1 MHLNW
6 RSIFFGNILIILL
19 FASCGTKKSLQD
31 LPDISQYNAVIPE
44 RVSINDTTFHA
55 GDNFLTRNQQGLWEL
70 YVSGDPLERGLL
82 MGSLTEE
89 LIKIQERTFLTKIDD
104 LVPPGTWQSFLR
116 QFLKWYNRKMYL
128 HVTPEYKTEI
138 YGISQYVSEEYNH
151 LAPPYLRALYMHGA
165 HDIGHA
171 LQDLALVGCSSFAA
185 WGTKTEDG
193 ELIIGRNFDFYA
205 GDEFAEQ
212 KIIAFI
218 NPDYGHP
225 YVSVTWGGFTGVTSG
240 MNLEGLTVTIN
251 ASKSKIPLIAKTPIS
266 LLSKEILQYAS
277 TIEEA
282 ITIAKKREVFVS
294 ETIMVG
300 SAKDGKAVLIEVA
313 PKNFGV
319 YDVENTNQLVCSN
332 HFQSEAYAGDKRNE
346 QAIAESHSLYRFE
359 RMNEIL
365 QEDEGKIT
373 VTDAVALLRN
383 REGKDDKS
391 IGYGNEKA
399 LNQLLAHHGIVFKP
413 EQRKVWI
420 SSNPYQLGAFVAYD
434 LNEVFAN
441 RKDAPQTKT
450 LANTDLLIPED
461 PFVYSQ
467 AYLDYEEYRI
477 LERTLEA
484 ALEDKT
490 DVSATFLQKVQ
501 TKNPDYWKA
510 HYLAGRY
517 CYQHK
522 EYKKA
527 LAAFKI
533 SETKEITTVP
543 DQESLA
549 KYIRKAKR
557 KVKNKK

>member
-1 MHLNW
+1 MKQL
-6 RSIFFGNILIILL
+6 SFFFFIGNILFLVCCV
-19 FASCGTKKSLQD
+19 SCGTKKSLKD
-31 LPDISQYNAVIPE
+31 LPDVSSYNKNIPP
-44 RVSINDTTFHA
+44 RKKINDSTYHA
-55 GDNFLTRNQQGLWEL
+55 GNNFLTKNEQGQWEL
-70 YVSGDPLERGLL
+70 YVEGDPLERGLL
-82 MGSLTEE
+82 MGSLTQE
-89 LIKIQERTFLTKIDD
+89 LIETQERTFLTKIDD

-128 HVTPEYKTEI
+128 HVTPEYKSEI
-138 YGISQYVSEEYNH
+138 YGVSQYVSKEYEH
-151 LAPPYLRALYMHGA
+151 LAPSYLRVLYMHGA

-185 WGTKTEDG
+185 WGDKTDDG
-193 ELIIGRNFDFYA
+193 ELIIARNFDFYA

-218 NPDYGHP
+218 NPEKGHP
-225 YVSVTWGGFTGVTSG
+225 YMSVTWGGFTGVASG

-282 ITIAKKREVFVS
+282 IAIAKKREVFVS
-294 ETIMVG
+294 ESIMVG
-300 SAKDGKAVLIEVA
+300 SAKDGKAILIEVS

-319 YDVENTNQLVCSN
+319 YEVVNTNQLVCSN
-332 HFQSEAYAGDKRNE
+332 HFQSEVYADDKRNE
-346 QAIAESHSLYRFE
+346 KAITESHSLYRFE

-365 QEDEGKIT
+365 QEDKGKIT

-383 REGKDDKS
+383 REGKDDTS
-391 IGYGNEKA
+391 IGFGNEKA

-413 EQRKVWI
+413 EQKKVWV
-420 SSNPYQLGAFVAYD
+420 SSNPYQIGAFVAYD
-434 LNEVFAN
+434 LDEVFAN
-441 RKDAPQTKT
+441 RDGNPQTET
-450 LANTDLLIPED
+450 LAQKGLLIPED
-461 PFVYSQ
+461 PFLYTQ
-467 AYLDYEEYRI
+467 TYKDYEAYRV

-484 ALEDKT
+484 ALENDT
-490 DVSATFLQKVQ
+490 DVSETFLEKVQ

-510 HYLAGRY
+510 HYLTGRY
-517 CYQHK
+517 YYKHK

-533 SETKEITTVP
+533 SETKEITTLP
-543 DQESLA
+543 DQESVA
-549 KYIRKAKR
+549 KYIKKATRKSR
-557 KVKNKK
+557 RN